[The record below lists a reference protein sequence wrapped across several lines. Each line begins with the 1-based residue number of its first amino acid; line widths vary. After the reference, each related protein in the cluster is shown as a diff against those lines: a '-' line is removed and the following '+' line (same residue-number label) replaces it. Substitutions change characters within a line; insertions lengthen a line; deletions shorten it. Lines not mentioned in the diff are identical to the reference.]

1 MGQSRL
7 NTFLKVVSA
16 TVVGISICQP
26 VQAQSGH
33 GHGGHHQST
42 SSWQFTPNTSS
53 LYANQPFT
61 ISGTVG
67 FQNNPTTS
75 LYANQPFTISGTV
88 GFQNNPTTVG
98 LHSNFNSRSCLAT
111 PRRSFYGNNG
121 SGFGV
126 IPGLAIVAP
135 GWAGYPFGGYGYS
148 GYGVGYSGWGNN
160 NYYSR
165 GYYLNNGFNPWI
177 NPFPIW
183 GFNGNQNWNGNGFVL
198 NNGFFGA
205 MNEVVERGN
214 ARFGPARPVR
224 QQKAQNRNGMQV
236 LPMQNQGGLNAIAPR
251 PIAAINI
258 GPNDPLRP
266 PTPQPDL
273 DAQFQLARAD
283 QMASRI
289 IEPTI
294 PPRTVRPPM
303 PRSVAGEGRKPKAL
317 FPVNATLAQ
326 KHDWIVERLQ
336 TGDRLARNGVL
347 DEARERYET
356 LAKTMTNQAGPW
368 LRIAQI
374 EVLAGR
380 PDQALLAWQEAAR
393 REAGTVAGYSK
404 LLKWTDIADQHAISQ
419 ARKSLD
425 NWLEQ
430 ESLKDLVGLRATIR
444 GSEVQEV
451 AITP

>member
-16 TVVGISICQP
+16 TVFGISICQP

-33 GHGGHHQST
+33 GHGGHHQT
-42 SSWQFTPNTSS
+42 TPSWQFTPNT
-53 LYANQPFT
+53 N
-61 ISGTVG
+61 
-67 FQNNPTTS
+67 S

-98 LHSNFNSRSCLAT
+98 LQPSFNTNSCMAFPSRSG
-111 PRRSFYGNNG
+111 YGSYG

-135 GWAGYPFGGYGYS
+135 GWAGYPYGGYGYS
-148 GYGVGYSGWGNN
+148 GYGVGYSGWGTN
-160 NYYSR
+160 NYYNR
-165 GYYLNNGFNPWI
+165 GFYLNNGGFGFNNGFNPWV

-198 NNGFFGA
+198 NNGFLGA

-224 QQKAQNRNGMQV
+224 QQKAQNRNGMQI

-294 PPRTVRPPM
+294 PPRIVRPPLS
-303 PRSVAGEGRKPKAL
+303 RTVAGEGRKPKAL
-317 FPVNATLAQ
+317 FPEHATLAQ

-347 DEARERYET
+347 DESRERYET
-356 LAKTMTNQAGPW
+356 LAKTMTDQAGPW

-380 PDQALLAWQEAAR
+380 PDQALLAWQEATR

-430 ESLKDLVGLRATIR
+430 ETLKDLVGLRATIR
-444 GSEVQEV
+444 GPEVQEV
-451 AITP
+451 AIKP

>member
-7 NTFLKVVSA
+7 NSFLKVVSA
-16 TVVGISICQP
+16 TVVGITICQSA
-26 VQAQSGH
+26 QAQSGH
-33 GHGGHHQST
+33 GHGGHHQSQ

-67 FQNNPTTS
+67 FQNNPTTAG
-75 LYANQPFTISGTV
+75 LQPSFHTNSCMAA
-88 GFQNNPTTVG
+88 P
-98 LHSNFNSRSCLAT
+98 SRSG
-111 PRRSFYGNNG
+111 YGSYG

-135 GWAGYPFGGYGYS
+135 GWAGYPYGLYGYS
-148 GYGVGYSGWGNN
+148 GYGAGYSGWGTN
-160 NYYSR
+160 NYYNR
-165 GYYLNNGFNPWI
+165 GYYLNNGGFGFNNGFNPWM

-183 GFNGNQNWNGNGFVL
+183 GFHGNQNWNGNGFVL

-214 ARFGPARPVR
+214 ARFGPARPER
-224 QQKAQNRNGMQV
+224 QQKAQNRNGMQA

-251 PIAAINI
+251 PIVAVNI

-289 IEPTI
+289 TEPTI
-294 PPRTVRPPM
+294 RPRTVRPPL
-303 PRSVAGEGRKPKAL
+303 PRVVAGEGRKPKVL
-317 FPVNATLAQ
+317 FPDNATPAQ
-326 KHDWIVERLQ
+326 KHDWIMERLQ
-336 TGDRLARNGVL
+336 TGDRLARNGLL
-347 DEARERYET
+347 DESRERYET
-356 LAKTMTNQAGPW
+356 LSKMMADQAGPW

-380 PDQALLAWQEAAR
+380 PEQALLAWQEAVR
-393 REAGTVAGYSK
+393 RESGTVAGYSK
-404 LLKWTDIADQHAISQ
+404 LLKWTDIADNHAISQ

-430 ESLKDLVGLRATIR
+430 ENLKDLAALRATIR
-444 GSEVQEV
+444 GPEVQEV
-451 AITP
+451 AIKP

>member
-7 NTFLKVVSA
+7 NSFLKVVSA
-16 TVVGISICQP
+16 TVVGITICQSA
-26 VQAQSGH
+26 QAQSGH
-33 GHGGHHQST
+33 GHGGHHQSQ

-67 FQNNPTTS
+67 FQNNPTTAG
-75 LYANQPFTISGTV
+75 LQPSFHTNSCMAA
-88 GFQNNPTTVG
+88 P
-98 LHSNFNSRSCLAT
+98 SRSG
-111 PRRSFYGNNG
+111 YGSYG

-135 GWAGYPFGGYGYS
+135 GWAGYPYGLYGYS
-148 GYGVGYSGWGNN
+148 GYGAGYSGWGTN
-160 NYYSR
+160 NYYNR
-165 GYYLNNGFNPWI
+165 GYYLNNGGFGFNNGFNPWM

-183 GFNGNQNWNGNGFVL
+183 GFHGNQNWNGNGFVL

-224 QQKAQNRNGMQV
+224 QQKAQNRNGMQA

-251 PIAAINI
+251 PIVAVNI

-289 IEPTI
+289 TEPTI
-294 PPRTVRPPM
+294 RPRTVRPPL
-303 PRSVAGEGRKPKAL
+303 PRVVAGEGRKPKVL
-317 FPVNATLAQ
+317 FPDNATPAQ
-326 KHDWIVERLQ
+326 KHDWIMERLQ
-336 TGDRLARNGVL
+336 TGDRLARNGLL
-347 DEARERYET
+347 DESRERYET
-356 LAKTMTNQAGPW
+356 LSKMMADQAGPW

-380 PDQALLAWQEAAR
+380 PEQALLAWQEAVR
-393 REAGTVAGYSK
+393 RESGTVAGYSK
-404 LLKWTDIADQHAISQ
+404 LLKWTDIADNHAISQ

-430 ESLKDLVGLRATIR
+430 ENLKDLAALRATIR
-444 GSEVQEV
+444 GPEVQEV
-451 AITP
+451 AIKP